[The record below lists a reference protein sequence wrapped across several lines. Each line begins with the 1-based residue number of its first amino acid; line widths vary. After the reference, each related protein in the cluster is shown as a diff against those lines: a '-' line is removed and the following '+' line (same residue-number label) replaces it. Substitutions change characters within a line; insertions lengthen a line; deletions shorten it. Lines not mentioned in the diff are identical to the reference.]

1 MRHPAPPAPGLL
13 LIRLSEEMATCA
25 QMLTAIESEVAGLI
39 KTAPDSTRRALEALQ
54 KIDLLA
60 QTLGDLTACLAGL
73 GKVAIPAPVAADWAE
88 PALGAIRLEDLR
100 RRLTGQAVRQGPA
113 HHAVEFF

>member
-39 KTAPDSTRRALEALQ
+39 KTAPDSTRPALEALQ

-60 QTLGDLTACLAGL
+60 QTLDDLSVCLAGN
-73 GKVAIPAPVAADWAE
+73 W
-88 PALGAIRLEDLR
+88 DL
-100 RRLTGQAVRQGPA
+100 
-113 HHAVEFF
+113 